1 MAETHD
7 TIKSLLAEFRG
18 YSAFMPPSY
27 HVTMSWHDFRV
38 MLDRIEAA
46 HDHDIA
52 TATEASARAVVG
64 ACVKQQEAE
73 RERDEMLDALV
84 RIGNWCAQNLAEN
97 AYVGDSSGNYLKTL
111 NGLCE
116 VCRPFMRKATKLKKY
131 GGTND

>member
-7 TIKSLLAEFRG
+7 TIDGLLAEFREHSTGIPPG
-18 YSAFMPPSY
+18 YF
-27 HVTMSWHDFRV
+27 VTMSCHDFRR
-38 MLDRIEAA
+38 MLNRFDAA

-64 ACVKQQEAE
+64 ACVKLQEAE

-84 RIGNWCAQNLAEN
+84 RIGNWCAQDLAEN
-97 AYVGDSSGNYLKTL
+97 TYVSDYSGNYLKTL

-116 VCRPFMRKATKLKKY
+116 VCRPFMQKASKLKRY
-131 GGTND
+131 GGAK